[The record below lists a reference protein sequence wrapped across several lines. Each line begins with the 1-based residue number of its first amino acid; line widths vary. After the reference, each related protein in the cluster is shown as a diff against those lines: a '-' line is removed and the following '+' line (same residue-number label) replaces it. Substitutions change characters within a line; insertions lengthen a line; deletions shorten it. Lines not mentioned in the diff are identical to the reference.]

1 MVNLEKLLKSEYR
14 VSYVNSLKQSFQN
27 NESFSSVG
35 KPKKYHLFLLIES
48 GKVEYLLKNGVKLVA
63 NSGDLVY
70 IPAGCEY
77 TSKFINEQNSS
88 VTTIGVNFL
97 LNSESGEY
105 LQNNKIYSFNAQ
117 SLKKVIYEIEMLS
130 YSFNQVKNK
139 YNAQIYN
146 AFNIISDDFFKFEHT
161 NIDFLI
167 IKDGVEYLH
176 KYYYENFDI
185 NYLATLSNISEV
197 YFRRLFKKTFG
208 YPPAEYRIKLR
219 INKACD
225 YLKYTTLPVHQ
236 IAEELGFIDPA
247 YFTKIFKQER
257 EVTPLQYRNLK

>member
-1 MVNLEKLLKSEYR
+1 MFDLSKLLKSEYT
-14 VSYVNSLKQSFQN
+14 VSFVNVLKQNFQN
-27 NESFSSVG
+27 NQSISFMQ

-48 GKVEYLLKNGVKLVA
+48 GKVEYLLKNGESLTV
-63 NSGDLVY
+63 NSENLVY

-105 LQNNKIYSFNAQ
+105 LQNNRIYSFNAQ

-176 KYYYENFDI
+176 KNYTDNFDI
-185 NYLATLSNISEV
+185 SHLAKISNVSEV
-197 YFRRLFKKTFG
+197 YFRRIFKKLLG

-219 INKACD
+219 LEKACE
-225 YLKYTTLPVHQ
+225 YLKFTNLPVRQ
-236 IAEELGFIDPA
+236 IAEELGFIDSA
-247 YFTKIFKQER
+247 YFTKTFKER
-257 EVTPLQYRNLK
+257 YKLTPLQYRSN